1 MNETEKTGGLEGM
14 EDRLE
19 RVLNRI
25 IDWVK
30 YEEAKNAALIT
41 LDGVG
46 AGVILQW
53 LNVSQGP
60 VSMALSSCLK
70 GSLAAYL
77 ISMLVSLFSFYPVI
91 KGDKL
96 HRYIARCRGR
106 LPESTGWRPNIL
118 YFRDI
123 AGTEPEAYLKDFR
136 AAAGAPAEI
145 ELAYAREI
153 VTNAEIALLKLRV
166 FEVAFL
172 VSFLGFIVTI
182 GAAVAHVFW

>member
-60 VSMALSSCLK
+60 VSMALSICLK

-91 KGDKL
+91 KGEQASTSTSRGVEGVCRNPPDGGPTFCTSATLLALSQRLTSKTFVL
-96 HRYIARCRGR
+96 PLAPLPRSNWPMRGR
-106 LPESTGWRPNIL
+106 SLPTPRSP
-118 YFRDI
+118 
-123 AGTEPEAYLKDFR
+123 
-136 AAAGAPAEI
+136 
-145 ELAYAREI
+145 
-153 VTNAEIALLKLRV
+153 
-166 FEVAFL
+166 
-172 VSFLGFIVTI
+172 S
-182 GAAVAHVFW
+182 